1 MSANVAVDRTDHHTV
16 DRWLW
21 ALVGAQ
27 LVGGAITALGPSGSS
42 WLGVVPVLFSVA
54 ALYLARRDWRA
65 LGAAFERFH
74 WLWAVFPPVYVIGR
88 GAYLYR
94 ATGRGLVITVV
105 SAALLATGYVL
116 PAFLRLGAIG

>member
-1 MSANVAVDRTDHHTV
+1 MSASDITARTD

-27 LVGGAITALGPSGSS
+27 LLGGAITALGPSGSS
-42 WLGVVPVLFSVA
+42 WVGVVPILFSVA
-54 ALYLARRDWRA
+54 ALYLALRDWRA
-65 LGAAFERFH
+65 LGSAFERFH

-88 GAYLYR
+88 GAFLFQ
-94 ATGRGLVITVV
+94 ASGRGLVVTVA
-105 SAALLATGYVL
+105 SSALLAAGYVL